1 MLSARLWPLSER
13 LWPIKPPPDSVR
25 LWVNMLELEPF
36 LLCPLVDAISSLSAT
51 SSRPSASFLPRS
63 LNYGSAGDIFE
74 RVAWNQ
80 TDNSLVRLLLDF
92 ILHLLEFPL
101 MDFAE
106 FRSTKVSILRLKF
119 PRILRYNFGC
129 DYFYGTIYKYFLR
142 ILFIVYIYTVYI
154 YSITCHLPRY
164 KKFIYN
170 LYCIKI
176 VFFFYGNT
184 KKGHRLFDYHCV
196 CY

>member
-80 TDNSLVRLLLDF
+80 TDNSLVSLLLDF
-92 ILHLLEFPL
+92 ILRLLEFPL
-101 MDFAE
+101 IE
-106 FRSTKVSILRLKF
+106 SRSTKVSIFRPKF
-119 PRILRYNFGC
+119 SRVLRYNFGC
-129 DYFYGTIYKYFLR
+129 AYFYGNIYKYFLR
-142 ILFIVYIYTVYI
+142 ILFIVYTLYI
-154 YSITCHLPRY
+154 FTCHLPRY
-164 KKFIYN
+164 EKFIYN
-170 LYCIKI
+170 LYRIKI